1 MAHTI
6 LGIKNPTDLSKNGL
20 ALMVEI
26 VPMSEKNSHFD
37 ETHMRK

>member
-20 ALMVEI
+20 ALKVEI
-26 VPMSEKNSHFD
+26 VPMSEK
-37 ETHMRK
+37 THTSMKLT